1 MRWMVVVSVV
11 AGCAFN
17 NNSTAPDAA
26 GSGSGSGSGTSDG
39 GTPETMCTLS
49 DLSLTAATL
58 SGCSDAGI
66 SDGARGYA
74 HFSNPVNVAM
84 GPSGNAY
91 VLDFDSSRIRKVD
104 PMGNVTTLFV
114 DKRFNRPFGMIL
126 SIDGHLYV
134 ECDNDINDGHGSVSG
149 TIWKIDPS
157 APYAP
162 NGAVIVAQNLD
173 RPRGLAELSNGML
186 VASDYLSMVI
196 YLIDPTNG
204 AVTPLAGAAGVTGK
218 QDGVGAGATFNVPW
232 DLIVDPMTNLLYVSE
247 WGSHVIRT
255 VALDGTV
262 ALYSGMP
269 DMPGHQDGP
278 AMSATWNNPKGM
290 TFDSQNRWIYV
301 TDSSNHTI
309 RKIDLTN
316 NMVTTIAGKTDGGYS
331 DNTDPM
337 AAEFYGIEG
346 LDLTLDRQHLVV
358 ADGNDGDGSAFNHV
372 RVITLP

>member
-17 NNSTAPDAA
+17 NNNNPQVDAA
-26 GSGSGSGSGTSDG
+26 GSGSGSDLTDG
-39 GTPETMCTLS
+39 GTPPVMCTLS

-58 SGCSDAGI
+58 SGCSDAGT

-74 HFSNPVNVAM
+74 RFSNPVNVAM

-104 PMGNVTTLFV
+104 STGNVTTLFV

-126 SIDGHLYV
+126 SADGHIYV
-134 ECDNDINDGHGSVSG
+134 ECDNDVNDSHGATSG

-157 APYAP
+157 APYSA
-162 NGAVIVAQNLD
+162 NGALIVAQNLD
-173 RPRGLAELSNGML
+173 RPRGLAELPNGQL
-186 VASDYLSMVI
+186 AVSDYLTMVL
-196 YLIDPTNG
+196 YLLDPGTG
-204 AVTPLAGAAGVTGK
+204 SVTPLAGAAGATGH
-218 QDGVGAGATFNVPW
+218 QDGTGAGATFNVPW
-232 DLIVDPMTNLLYVSE
+232 DLVVDPTTNVLYVSE

-262 ALYSGMP
+262 TLYSGTP
-269 DMPGHQDGP
+269 DVPGHQDGP
-278 AMSATWNNPKGM
+278 VATATWNNPKGM
-290 TFDSQNRWIYV
+290 AFDPTTRAIYV
-301 TDSSNHTI
+301 TDTGNHTI
-309 RKIDLTN
+309 RKIQGG
-316 NMVTTIAGKTDGGYS
+316 MVTTVAGKIDGGYD

-346 LDLTLDRQHLVV
+346 LDVTSDSKQLVV
-358 ADGNDGDGSAFNHV
+358 ADGNDGDGTAFNHV